1 MSIEKKLKALIKA
14 TQNSDHEKKS
24 RFTYNDR
31 TKPVRDLNLRIIIYC
46 LLVSFS
52 VMNVGVSIY
61 RVVQVPE
68 PEFFITT
75 MDGQLYEANFIEIN
89 ESQLKSIKR
98 RIESGK

>member
-1 MSIEKKLKALIKA
+1 MSIEKKLTALIKA
-14 TQNSDHEKKS
+14 TQNNDHEKKS

-31 TKPVRDLNLRIIIYC
+31 AKPVRDLNLRIIIYC

-52 VMNVGVSIY
+52 VMNLGVSIY
-61 RVVQVPE
+61 RVVNVPE

-75 MDGQLYEANFIEIN
+75 MDGQLYEANFTEIN
-89 ESQLKSIKR
+89 ESELMTIKR